1 MTSSFIADVA
11 AIGPNLDVEL
21 TLRDSTGTI
30 IAGDNQADVLGAGFD
45 AQVPAGTFT
54 VTVSGVGVGQP
65 GANPP
70 SGYTDYGSLGR
81 YTLLGYIG
89 GIGDP
94 DTQAP
99 AAPTGLA
106 AVEADGDVTL
116 TWTGNAETDLGGYE
130 IGRSA
135 SQTGPFATIDTVGAT
150 ATSYVDAGVAPGR
163 SYYAIRAFDTSGN
176 MSDDSGIVVADVPE
190 PPVDLSTNA
199 VAETPVAGSVSGTFG
214 ATTARGGAAQ
224 TITEVDSGGKPRD
237 RYDLAE
243 HRWSIPASHGN
254 QTLTVVASTSGSGD
268 ADSGFAVEYS
278 IDGTTWVPFAT
289 ISNGGTLDT
298 TESIG
303 APTGTVGVRV
313 IDTDR
318 TRGNTTHN
326 SVAVDFLEIVGD
338 GADVQPPLATATVA
352 TLTTSTQSAGRGDQ
366 YGVVTVRV
374 SDDLGVP
381 VSGATVTVALSGSFG
396 GTLTG
401 ITGANGTATM
411 ATNGTARKPS
421 FSACVASI
429 VGGNIL
435 PYSRGTE
442 SC

>member
-1 MTSSFIADVA
+1 MTRVSSS
-11 AIGPNLDVEL
+11 P
-21 TLRDSTGTI
+21 TCPSLRST
-30 IAGDNQADVLGAGFD
+30 
-45 AQVPAGTFT
+45 
-54 VTVSGVGVGQP
+54 
-65 GANPP
+65 
-70 SGYTDYGSLGR
+70 
-81 YTLLGYIG
+81 
-89 GIGDP
+89 
-94 DTQAP
+94 
-99 AAPTGLA
+99 
-106 AVEADGDVTL
+106 
-116 TWTGNAETDLGGYE
+116 
-130 IGRSA
+130 SA
-135 SQTGPFATIDTVGAT
+135 RTPI
-150 ATSYVDAGVAPGR
+150 
-163 SYYAIRAFDTSGN
+163 
-176 MSDDSGIVVADVPE
+176 
-190 PPVDLSTNA
+190 
-199 VAETPVAGSVSGTFG
+199 AETPVAGSVSGTFG

-254 QTLTVVASTSGSGD
+254 QTLTVVASDLRQRGRRQRLRRRVLDRRHDVGAVRND
-268 ADSGFAVEYS
+268 LQRRHPRHDRIDRGADRHGR
-278 IDGTTWVPFAT
+278 
-289 ISNGGTLDT
+289 
-298 TESIG
+298 
-303 APTGTVGVRV
+303 VRV